1 MSKVGQTRLYHTS
14 LQFTFIV
21 TYNCHVPILPLT
33 VFHFLY
39 KSRFRIL
46 CYFCIEIIPP
56 FLFFFL
62 FWDVTFQFNKLPVQ
76 AASVPQKS
84 FPMMYYCKSR
94 TETDLLTT
102 FQRPT
107 FGLRDCRWDFS
118 SAERYSFATK
128 YICFFF
134 YFYSNFLWVIWIQRL
149 IFYGSSWINYP
160 VEFSCCQY
168 QYFCKMIV

>member
-56 FLFFFL
+56 FLFFFFFEMSHFNL
-62 FWDVTFQFNKLPVQ
+62 TNCQFRQLQCPRSHFQWCTTVKAGLKQISWLHFKDLPLDYRI
-76 AASVPQKS
+76 AD
-84 FPMMYYCKSR
+84 
-94 TETDLLTT
+94 ETLVL
-102 FQRPT
+102 
-107 FGLRDCRWDFS
+107 LRDTHLPPNT
-118 SAERYSFATK
+118 SA
-128 YICFFF
+128 FF